1 MTDFAPS
8 LADYP
13 FSMTIETRA
22 LDCDTLG
29 HISNVVF
36 YSFFDTAV
44 NHFLARQCDLDVA
57 HDNIVPFVSGSQCQY
72 ISHATYPETIAV
84 GMRVLKT
91 GRSSVTYGLSVYAGE
106 TRRRVAHGQFVHV
119 FVERDTQKA
128 VPIPA
133 AIKDALKSLKGE
145 PE

>member
-57 HDNIVPFVSGSQCQY
+57 HDNIVPVCIRLAVSVHFSCYLSRNHCGGHAGSENRAQFCHLR
-72 ISHATYPETIAV
+72 IIGICRRNPAPGGPRAV
-84 GMRVLKT
+84 CSCVC
-91 GRSSVTYGLSVYAGE
+91 
-106 TRRRVAHGQFVHV
+106 
-119 FVERDTQKA
+119 
-128 VPIPA
+128 
-133 AIKDALKSLKGE
+133 
-145 PE
+145 

>member
-91 GRSSVTYGLSVYAGE
+91 GAQFCHLRIIGIC
-106 TRRRVAHGQFVHV
+106 RRNPAPGGPR
-119 FVERDTQKA
+119 A
-128 VPIPA
+128 VC
-133 AIKDALKSLKGE
+133 SCVC
-145 PE
+145 